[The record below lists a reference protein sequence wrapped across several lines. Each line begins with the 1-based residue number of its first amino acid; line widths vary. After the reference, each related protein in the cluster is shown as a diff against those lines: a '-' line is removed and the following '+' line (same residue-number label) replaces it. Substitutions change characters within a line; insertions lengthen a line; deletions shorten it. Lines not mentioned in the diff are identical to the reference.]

1 MQDLK
6 VVKRD
11 NSVVEYDHTKIYN
24 AITKAN
30 KDIDETDRIQE
41 DDIYGILSNIENII
55 KDKEY
60 VSVEEIQDLVENQL
74 VDLGKYKLAK
84 AYILYKYK
92 RGLVRESNTTD
103 ESILSLIRNTNKDVM
118 EENSNKNAYI
128 ASTQRDLKAG
138 ELSKDPTK

>member
-30 KDIDETDRIQE
+30 KDIDETDRIAE

-60 VSVEEIQDLVENQL
+60 VNVEEIQDLVENQ
-74 VDLGKYKLAK
+74 
-84 AYILYKYK
+84 
-92 RGLVRESNTTD
+92 
-103 ESILSLIRNTNKDVM
+103 
-118 EENSNKNAYI
+118 
-128 ASTQRDLKAG
+128 
-138 ELSKDPTK
+138 

>member
-11 NSVVEYDHTKIYN
+11 NSVVEYDNTKIYN

-55 KDKEY
+55 KDKE
-60 VSVEEIQDLVENQL
+60 
-74 VDLGKYKLAK
+74 
-84 AYILYKYK
+84 
-92 RGLVRESNTTD
+92 
-103 ESILSLIRNTNKDVM
+103 
-118 EENSNKNAYI
+118 
-128 ASTQRDLKAG
+128 
-138 ELSKDPTK
+138 